1 LFSLT
6 ATGLIK
12 DGREKMSRAHYAKE
26 ESTLIAAY
34 DDDQGVTAAFNLNI
48 LNRLNNEVGADFDPA
63 GFRHRARWNPVA
75 SRIEMHLECMRDQY
89 VQIASAE
96 LELHFRNGET
106 IHTENSYKFTDNT
119 VDALLSDS
127 GFKIESTWKDGRN
140 WYAVTLS
147 RRLDQDQCD

>member
-1 LFSLT
+1 
-6 ATGLIK
+6 
-12 DGREKMSRAHYAKE
+12 MSRAHYVKE

-63 GFRHRARWNPVA
+63 RFRHRARWNPVA

-106 IHTENSYKFTDNT
+106 IHTENSYRFTDNT
-119 VDALLSDS
+119 VDALLSHS
-127 GFKIESTWKDGRN
+127 GFKIESTWKDARN

>member
-1 LFSLT
+1 
-6 ATGLIK
+6 
-12 DGREKMSRAHYAKE
+12 MSGAPYVKE
-26 ESTLIAAY
+26 ESTLIAAG

-48 LNRLNNEVGADFDPA
+48 LNRLNNELGADFDPA

-96 LELHFRNGET
+96 LELHFRNGEA

-127 GFKIESTWKDGRN
+127 GFKIESTWKDARN